1 MIRRKTMRNKAR
13 RSLALILSVAMT
25 VTLWKTPVYAVME
38 SGQSD
43 TGLCEHHTV
52 HTEDCGYTEE
62 TPCRYVC
69 EICNSQNGGENEQ
82 QPDTEDS
89 AQKECSCT
97 IRCTEGKVN
106 TECPICGAEGADLSV
121 CKGTQENEQQPDTE
135 AGAQESVASV
145 TATDG
150 TEKFYSSFNEAWAA
164 AIENQGSTLT
174 LQRDVELVEEYGNL
188 SVDGGNFTLDLNNK
202 TLKRCASGELIFVSG
217 SANITIQNGK
227 LVSTSEDGNGSTL
240 HIYGGTVVL
249 DKVELTNQGERA
261 LALGMEGGKLT
272 VKDCGFFGTFW
283 VDYSSNAHPELE
295 VANTTLHSGI
305 RLVFK
310 NSGNPDYDAVKAIF
324 AEGNWLHD
332 QSEKAI
338 DITKEEYWVNLW
350 GMSQFEYSGKCL
362 IKPHTH
368 NFENGS
374 CPCGETCVASVT
386 ADGTEIFY
394 SSFDEAWAAAIE
406 NQGST
411 LTLQCDVELAKE
423 NHGPSV
429 SEGTFTL
436 DLNGKTL
443 KQNAFAEL
451 LEVSDT
457 ANITIQNGKLVNTLN
472 MDSSSVGSSDGV
484 ALKINNGT
492 VVLDGVE
499 LTSGTG
505 DEGKKSFALEME
517 GGNLTVTG
525 STFKGGLSVK
535 YSLDGHPELKVAN
548 TTLHNGIGL
557 GFFGS
562 GNPDYDAVR
571 AIFAEGNW
579 LHDQSGKAIDITKED
594 CWKTAESISAFY
606 YPGECQIV
614 PHTHNFENGSCPC
627 GETRVASVTG
637 DGETTYYTEIQN
649 ALAQAEGKTVKLLKP
664 VSGAVTI
671 DKALTLDL
679 NGQNIESLT
688 VNAKATIKD
697 SGTTKGIIG
706 TLKISDNLKP
716 KDLTENGYAIKKGNG
731 DWFTYGTQA
740 TNATVQQVP
749 IKSVTITKD
758 KDSYRPGEQI
768 TLTATAETLDGKEV
782 NHYIWVQDGSMMEM
796 PPATPEQPNPPT
808 NVHTLTAKGG
818 THTYQCVAYCEDYG
832 FASNTITI
840 TVDQINLVDNAEL
853 VVEQLTYNGQPQT
866 PDVVVKLNGETLK
879 GCYDLQRTLETN
891 AGTYTLSVTGTGNY
905 TGTIKKEWK
914 IDPAELTVNLP
925 KTYEKQYD
933 GTAAV
938 DIKPT
943 FSGLQGEETL
953 TSEDFTVTASFN
965 DATPGENKPLDIT
978 VNLVENAKTKNYKLK
993 NGTAHINGTITK
1005 APLNSEGYAYADQ
1018 SIEIVNKQIDT
1029 YEFEMSSFL
1038 PKLDEGKTYGT
1049 VTYSNLKV
1057 DISGYYS
1064 LIPKEAEIIN
1074 GKLSLPIVYN
1084 NTEKTGS
1091 VGEVSVQVDSTNY
1104 DSFTLIIDVNAK
1116 NKIAPV
1122 VTAPVANT
1130 LTYNGEEQ
1138 TLVTAG
1144 TTSIGTM
1151 FYGVGE
1157 LDDFEWSEQLPTAKN
1172 AGTYTVWYQV
1182 EGNKEYADVEPQS
1195 VDVTIAK
1202 KAVTVTALDKSAYT
1216 GSDAPDLSNPEANKD
1231 YKVEGLLD
1239 ADALNCKVT
1248 LTYEQTPDMNKAG
1261 TTAII
1266 ATSTLSKDNYEITYL
1281 PGTLTVSMKPSS
1293 GGNGDTSSGSSSSN
1307 NRDDSVGNQTTSTQR
1322 PDEDRP
1328 NIPAEKQNKKLK
1340 ADSKGNVT
1348 ITKSDLSDAIKA
1360 AKNDAKKQGNRK
1372 NGIAVK
1378 IPMELNQK
1386 LDGAQIT
1393 LKADMIDTL
1402 VRKRVKSFT
1411 IGTDQMMDLGFT
1423 LDTIKELNRQTNG
1436 DIILKMK
1443 KSTVS
1448 SGEAKSAIGNR
1459 PVYDISL
1466 WTVKN
1471 NKEIR
1476 LTDLNKKSIRI
1487 AIPYVPAKGEQ
1498 TGNLYALSVD
1508 AAGKVQRIT
1517 KSSYDADQKAV
1528 IFYVD
1533 QPGIYG
1539 IGYDA
1544 KGANF
1549 TDIANHWA
1557 KDNILFAVSRGLLS
1571 GTSETTFSPD
1581 DAMTKGMFIAALGR
1595 LAGVDPAGYQT
1606 GTFTD
1611 VKADA
1616 DYAPYVNWAVS
1627 KGIVDGTSDTT
1638 FSPDSSITREQMA
1651 VIMKNYAAKLGY
1663 AVPKTLEAATFAD
1676 NENISSWAKKA
1687 VKSMQQAGVLAGKT
1701 NNRFDPKGT
1710 ATRAEVAAVLRR
1722 FVEID
1727 IDPQTAN
1734 GWTQNDSGEWSYYKN
1749 GKQVKDGLSN
1759 NKK

>member
-1 MIRRKTMRNKAR
+1 MRNKVR

-69 EICNSQNGGENEQ
+69 EICNSQNGGESEQ

-97 IRCTEGKVN
+97 TRCEEGKVN
-106 TECPICGAEGADLSV
+106 TECPICGAEGAELSV

-135 AGAQESVASV
+135 AGAQESVAML
-145 TATDG
+145 TKADG
-150 TEKFYSSFNEAWAA
+150 TEEFYNSFDKAWAA

-188 SVDGGNFTLDLNNK
+188 SVSEGNFTLDLNNK

-227 LVSTSEDGNGSTL
+227 LVSKSEDGNGITL
-240 HIYGGTVVL
+240 HIYGGTVAL
-249 DKVELTNQGERA
+249 DGVELTSGRGDNGQKTAA
-261 LALGMEGGKLT
+261 LYMEGGNLT
-272 VKDCGFFGTFW
+272 VKDCNFLGKFG
-283 VDYSSNAHPELE
+283 VLYNYDIHPELKVE
-295 VANTTLHSGI
+295 NTRISDGI
-305 RLVFK
+305 FLLFIG
-310 NSGNPDYDAVKAIF
+310 SENPDYDAVKAIF
-324 AEGNWLHD
+324 AEGNWMEHPHGL
-332 QSEKAI
+332 AI
-338 DITKEEYWVNLW
+338 DITAQGYWE
-350 GMSQFEYSGKCL
+350 SRDSASIFCF
-362 IKPHTH
+362 PT
-368 NFENGS
+368 
-374 CPCGETCVASVT
+374 TC
-386 ADGTEIFY
+386 
-394 SSFDEAWAAAIE
+394 
-406 NQGST
+406 
-411 LTLQCDVELAKE
+411 
-423 NHGPSV
+423 
-429 SEGTFTL
+429 
-436 DLNGKTL
+436 
-443 KQNAFAEL
+443 
-451 LEVSDT
+451 
-457 ANITIQNGKLVNTLN
+457 
-472 MDSSSVGSSDGV
+472 
-484 ALKINNGT
+484 
-492 VVLDGVE
+492 
-499 LTSGTG
+499 
-505 DEGKKSFALEME
+505 
-517 GGNLTVTG
+517 
-525 STFKGGLSVK
+525 
-535 YSLDGHPELKVAN
+535 
-548 TTLHNGIGL
+548 
-557 GFFGS
+557 
-562 GNPDYDAVR
+562 R
-571 AIFAEGNW
+571 
-579 LHDQSGKAIDITKED
+579 
-594 CWKTAESISAFY
+594 
-606 YPGECQIV
+606 IV
-614 PHTHNFENGSCPC
+614 PHTHKFLNGRCPC
-627 GETRVASVTG
+627 GLICVASVTG
-637 DGETTYYTEIQN
+637 DGETTYYTEIQS
-649 ALAQAEGKTVKLLKP
+649 ALAQAEGKTLTLLRP
-664 VSGAVTI
+664 VSDEVTI
-671 DKALTLDL
+671 DKALTFDL

-697 SGTTKGIIG
+697 SGATKGIIG

-782 NHYIWVQDGSMMEM
+782 NHYIWVQDGSMMEV
-796 PPATPEQPNPPT
+796 PPATPEQPNPPM

-866 PDVVVKLNGETLK
+866 PNVEVKLNGEALK
-879 GCYDLQRTLETN
+879 DGYELNRTLETN
-891 AGTYTLSVTGTGNY
+891 AGTYKLSVTGTGNY

-1005 APLNSEGYAYADQ
+1005 APLNSEGYACADQ

-1091 VGEVSVQVDSTNY
+1091 VGDVSVQVDSTNY
-1104 DSFTLIIDVNAK
+1104 EPFTLLINVNAK

-1144 TTSIGTM
+1144 MTSAGTM
-1151 FYGVGE
+1151 YYKIGE
-1157 LDDFEWSEQLPTAKN
+1157 LDELDDIEWSEQLPTAKN

-1348 ITKSDLSDAIKA
+1348 ITKSYLSDAIKA

-1627 KGIVDGTSDTT
+1627 KGIVDGTRDTT
-1638 FSPDSSITREQMA
+1638 FGPDSSITREQMA

-1759 NKK
+1759 DKK

>member
-1 MIRRKTMRNKAR
+1 MRNKVR

-106 TECPICGAEGADLSV
+106 TECPICGAEGAELSV

-145 TATDG
+145 TADG
-150 TEKFYSSFNEAWAA
+150 TEK
-164 AIENQGSTLT
+164 
-174 LQRDVELVEEYGNL
+174 
-188 SVDGGNFTLDLNNK
+188 
-202 TLKRCASGELIFVSG
+202 
-217 SANITIQNGK
+217 
-227 LVSTSEDGNGSTL
+227 
-240 HIYGGTVVL
+240 
-249 DKVELTNQGERA
+249 
-261 LALGMEGGKLT
+261 
-272 VKDCGFFGTFW
+272 
-283 VDYSSNAHPELE
+283 
-295 VANTTLHSGI
+295 
-305 RLVFK
+305 
-310 NSGNPDYDAVKAIF
+310 
-324 AEGNWLHD
+324 
-332 QSEKAI
+332 
-338 DITKEEYWVNLW
+338 
-350 GMSQFEYSGKCL
+350 
-362 IKPHTH
+362 
-368 NFENGS
+368 
-374 CPCGETCVASVT
+374 
-386 ADGTEIFY
+386 FY

-451 LEVSDT
+451 LEVKGT
-457 ANITIQNGKLVNTLN
+457 ANITIKNGKLVNTLDLDN
-472 MDSSSVGSSDGV
+472 STVTVTQGV
-484 ALKINNGT
+484 ALKISGGT
-492 VVLDGVE
+492 VALDGVE
-499 LTSGTG
+499 LTSGKG
-505 DEGKKSFALEME
+505 YNGKKSAALYME
-517 GGNLTVTG
+517 GGNLTVKDCNFLG
-525 STFKGGLSVK
+525 RFDAR
-535 YSLDGHPELKVAN
+535 YSPNERPKLKVEN
-548 TTLHNGIGL
+548 TRISDGIFL
-557 GFFGS
+557 LFTES
-562 GNPDYDAVR
+562 GNPDYDTVKE
-571 AIFAEGNW
+571 IFAEGNW

-637 DGETTYYTEIQN
+637 DGETSYYTEIQS

-782 NHYIWVQDGSMMEM
+782 NHYIWVQDGSMMEV

-853 VVEQLTYNGQPQT
+853 VVEQLTYNGQSQT
-866 PDVVVKLNGETLK
+866 PDVEVKLNGETLK
-879 GCYDLQRTLETN
+879 DGYELNRTLETN
-891 AGTYTLSVTGTGNY
+891 AGTYKLSVTGTGNY
-905 TGTIKKEWK
+905 TGTITKEWK

-938 DIKPT
+938 HIKPT

-1005 APLNSEGYAYADQ
+1005 APLNSEGYACADQ

-1074 GKLSLPIVYN
+1074 GKLSLPILYN

-1091 VGEVSVQVDSTNY
+1091 VGDVSVQVDSTNY
-1104 DSFTLIIDVNAK
+1104 EPFTLLIDVNAK
-1116 NKIAPV
+1116 NKNVPV

-1144 TTSIGTM
+1144 TTSAGTM
-1151 FYGVGE
+1151 LYGVGE
-1157 LDDFEWSEQLPTAKN
+1157 LDNFEWSEQLPTAKN

-1266 ATSTLSKDNYEITYL
+1266 ATSTLSKDNYKITYL

-1293 GGNGDTSSGSSSSN
+1293 GSNGDTSSGSSSSN

-1328 NIPAEKQNKKLK
+1328 NIPCCL
-1340 ADSKGNVT
+1340 
-1348 ITKSDLSDAIKA
+1348 
-1360 AKNDAKKQGNRK
+1360 
-1372 NGIAVK
+1372 
-1378 IPMELNQK
+1378 P
-1386 LDGAQIT
+1386 
-1393 LKADMIDTL
+1393 
-1402 VRKRVKSFT
+1402 
-1411 IGTDQMMDLGFT
+1411 
-1423 LDTIKELNRQTNG
+1423 
-1436 DIILKMK
+1436 
-1443 KSTVS
+1443 
-1448 SGEAKSAIGNR
+1448 
-1459 PVYDISL
+1459 
-1466 WTVKN
+1466 
-1471 NKEIR
+1471 
-1476 LTDLNKKSIRI
+1476 
-1487 AIPYVPAKGEQ
+1487 
-1498 TGNLYALSVD
+1498 
-1508 AAGKVQRIT
+1508 
-1517 KSSYDADQKAV
+1517 
-1528 IFYVD
+1528 
-1533 QPGIYG
+1533 
-1539 IGYDA
+1539 
-1544 KGANF
+1544 
-1549 TDIANHWA
+1549 
-1557 KDNILFAVSRGLLS
+1557 
-1571 GTSETTFSPD
+1571 
-1581 DAMTKGMFIAALGR
+1581 
-1595 LAGVDPAGYQT
+1595 
-1606 GTFTD
+1606 
-1611 VKADA
+1611 
-1616 DYAPYVNWAVS
+1616 
-1627 KGIVDGTSDTT
+1627 
-1638 FSPDSSITREQMA
+1638 
-1651 VIMKNYAAKLGY
+1651 
-1663 AVPKTLEAATFAD
+1663 
-1676 NENISSWAKKA
+1676 
-1687 VKSMQQAGVLAGKT
+1687 
-1701 NNRFDPKGT
+1701 
-1710 ATRAEVAAVLRR
+1710 
-1722 FVEID
+1722 
-1727 IDPQTAN
+1727 
-1734 GWTQNDSGEWSYYKN
+1734 
-1749 GKQVKDGLSN
+1749 
-1759 NKK
+1759 

>member
-97 IRCTEGKVN
+97 TRCEEGKVNTECPICGAEGAELSVCKGTQENEQQPDTEDSAQKECSCTTRCTEGKVN
-106 TECPICGAEGADLSV
+106 TECPICGAEGAELSV

-135 AGAQESVASV
+135 AGAQESVAML
-145 TATDG
+145 TKADG
-150 TEKFYSSFNEAWAA
+150 TEK
-164 AIENQGSTLT
+164 
-174 LQRDVELVEEYGNL
+174 
-188 SVDGGNFTLDLNNK
+188 
-202 TLKRCASGELIFVSG
+202 
-217 SANITIQNGK
+217 
-227 LVSTSEDGNGSTL
+227 
-240 HIYGGTVVL
+240 
-249 DKVELTNQGERA
+249 
-261 LALGMEGGKLT
+261 
-272 VKDCGFFGTFW
+272 
-283 VDYSSNAHPELE
+283 
-295 VANTTLHSGI
+295 
-305 RLVFK
+305 
-310 NSGNPDYDAVKAIF
+310 
-324 AEGNWLHD
+324 
-332 QSEKAI
+332 
-338 DITKEEYWVNLW
+338 
-350 GMSQFEYSGKCL
+350 
-362 IKPHTH
+362 
-368 NFENGS
+368 
-374 CPCGETCVASVT
+374 
-386 ADGTEIFY
+386 FY

-406 NQGST
+406 TQGST

-443 KQNAFAEL
+443 KQDAFEEL
-451 LEVSDT
+451 ILVDGS
-457 ANITIQNGKLVNTLN
+457 ANITIKNGKLVNTLDLN
-472 MDSSSVGSSDGV
+472 RSDVTVTQGV
-484 ALKINNGT
+484 ALKISGGT
-492 VVLDGVE
+492 VALDGVE
-499 LTSGTG
+499 LTSGRG
-505 DEGKKSFALEME
+505 DNGQKSAALYME
-517 GGNLTVTG
+517 GGNLTVKDCNFLG
-525 STFKGGLSVK
+525 EFGAR
-535 YSLDGHPELKVAN
+535 YSPNERPKLKVEN
-548 TTLHNGIGL
+548 TRISDGIFL
-557 GFFGS
+557 LFTES
-562 GNPDYDAVR
+562 GNPDYDTVKE
-571 AIFAEGNW
+571 IFAEGNW

-637 DGETTYYTEIQN
+637 DGETTYYTEIQS

-664 VSGAVTI
+664 VSDEVTV

-749 IKSVTITKD
+749 IKSVTIMKD

-782 NHYIWVQDGSMMEM
+782 NHYIWVQDGSMMEV
-796 PPATPEQPNPPT
+796 PPATPGQPNPPT

-840 TVDQINLVDNAEL
+840 TVDQINLVNNAEL

-905 TGTIKKEWK
+905 TGTITKEWK

-925 KTYEKQYD
+925 KTYKKQYD

-1005 APLNSEGYAYADQ
+1005 VPLNSEGYAYADQ

-1049 VTYSNLKV
+1049 VTYSDLKV
-1057 DISGYYS
+1057 DIGGYYS

-1074 GKLSLPIVYN
+1074 GKLSLPILYN

-1104 DSFTLIIDVNAK
+1104 EPFTLLIDVNAK

-1144 TTSIGTM
+1144 TTSAGTM
-1151 FYGVGE
+1151 LYGVGE

-1172 AGTYTVWYQV
+1172 AGTYTVWYKV

-1293 GGNGDTSSGSSSSN
+1293 GGNGGTSSGSSSSN

-1443 KSTVS
+1443 NSTVS

-1498 TGNLYALSVD
+1498 IGNLYALSVD

-1517 KSSYDADQKAV
+1517 KSSYDANQKAV

-1606 GTFTD
+1606 GAFTD

-1638 FSPDSSITREQMA
+1638 FGPDSSITREQMA

-1676 NENISSWAKKA
+1676 NENISSWVKKA

-1759 NKK
+1759 DKK

>member
-1 MIRRKTMRNKAR
+1 MRNKAR
-13 RSLALILSVAMT
+13 RSLALILSLAMT

-69 EICNSQNGGENEQ
+69 EICNSQDGGENEQ

-97 IRCTEGKVN
+97 TRCEEGKVNTECPICGVEGAELSVCKGTQENEQQPDTEDSAQKECSCTTRCTAEEVN

-121 CKGTQENEQQPDTE
+121 CKGTQESEQQPDTE

-150 TEKFYSSFNEAWAA
+150 TEKFYSSFDKAWEA
-164 AIENQGSTLT
+164 AIASQGSTLT
-174 LQRDVELVEEYGNL
+174 LQRDVELAEEYGSL
-188 SVDGGNFTLDLNNK
+188 SVSGGTFTLDLNGK
-202 TLKRCASGELIFVSG
+202 TLKQNASGELIFVDG

-227 LVSTSEDGNGSTL
+227 LVSKSEDSNGITL
-240 HIYGGTVVL
+240 HICGGTVVL
-249 DKVELTNQGERA
+249 DKVELTNRGERA

-272 VKDCGFFGTFW
+272 VKDCSFFGTFW
-283 VDYSSNAHPELE
+283 VDYSSSVHPELE

-338 DITKEEYWVNLW
+338 DITKKEYWTSLW
-350 GMSQFEYSGKCL
+350 GMSQFEYVGKCL

-368 NFENGS
+368 NFVDGS
-374 CPCGETCVASVT
+374 CPCGETC
-386 ADGTEIFY
+386 
-394 SSFDEAWAAAIE
+394 
-406 NQGST
+406 
-411 LTLQCDVELAKE
+411 
-423 NHGPSV
+423 
-429 SEGTFTL
+429 
-436 DLNGKTL
+436 
-443 KQNAFAEL
+443 
-451 LEVSDT
+451 
-457 ANITIQNGKLVNTLN
+457 
-472 MDSSSVGSSDGV
+472 
-484 ALKINNGT
+484 
-492 VVLDGVE
+492 
-499 LTSGTG
+499 
-505 DEGKKSFALEME
+505 
-517 GGNLTVTG
+517 
-525 STFKGGLSVK
+525 
-535 YSLDGHPELKVAN
+535 
-548 TTLHNGIGL
+548 
-557 GFFGS
+557 
-562 GNPDYDAVR
+562 
-571 AIFAEGNW
+571 
-579 LHDQSGKAIDITKED
+579 
-594 CWKTAESISAFY
+594 
-606 YPGECQIV
+606 
-614 PHTHNFENGSCPC
+614 
-627 GETRVASVTG
+627 VASVTG
-637 DGETTYYTEIQN
+637 DGETTYYTEIQS

-664 VSGAVTI
+664 VSDNVTI
-671 DKALTLDL
+671 DKAFTLDL

-697 SGTTKGIIG
+697 SGATKGIIG

-716 KDLTENGYAIKKGNG
+716 EDLTENGYAIKKGNG

-782 NHYIWVQDGSMMEM
+782 NHYIWVQDGSMMEV

-866 PDVVVKLNGETLK
+866 PNVEVKLNGEALK
-879 GCYDLQRTLETN
+879 DGYELNRTLETN

-905 TGTIKKEWK
+905 TGTITKEWK

-943 FSGLQGEETL
+943 FSGLQGEEML

-1091 VGEVSVQVDSTNY
+1091 VGDVSVQVDSTNY
-1104 DSFTLIIDVNAK
+1104 EPFTLLIDVNAK
-1116 NKIAPV
+1116 NKNVPV

-1138 TLVTAG
+1138 TLVTTGMTSAG
-1144 TTSIGTM
+1144 TM
-1151 FYGVGE
+1151 LYGVGE

-1172 AGTYTVWYQV
+1172 AGTYTVWYKV

-1216 GSDAPDLSNPEANKD
+1216 GNDAPDLSNPEADKD

-1248 LTYEQTPDMNKAG
+1248 LTYEQTPDMSRAG

-1281 PGTLTVSMKPSS
+1281 PGTLTVSIKPSS

-1307 NRDDSVGNQTTSTQR
+1307 NRDDSIGNQTTSTQR

-1423 LDTIKELNRQTNG
+1423 LDTIKELNRRTNG

-1443 KSTVS
+1443 NSTVS

-1759 NKK
+1759 DKK

>member
-1 MIRRKTMRNKAR
+1 MDG
-13 RSLALILSVAMT
+13 SC
-25 VTLWKTPVYAVME
+25 P
-38 SGQSD
+38 
-43 TGLCEHHTV
+43 
-52 HTEDCGYTEE
+52 CGE
-62 TPCRYVC
+62 TR
-69 EICNSQNGGENEQ
+69 
-82 QPDTEDS
+82 
-89 AQKECSCT
+89 
-97 IRCTEGKVN
+97 
-106 TECPICGAEGADLSV
+106 
-121 CKGTQENEQQPDTE
+121 
-135 AGAQESVASV
+135 VASV
-145 TATDG
+145 TADG
-150 TEKFYSSFNEAWAA
+150 TEEFYDSFDKAWEA

-174 LQRDVELVEEYGNL
+174 LQCDVELAKKDHGP
-188 SVDGGNFTLDLNNK
+188 SVSEGTFTLDLNGK
-202 TLKRCASGELIFVSG
+202 TLNQEAFEELILVEG
-217 SANITIQNGK
+217 SANITIKNGK
-227 LVSTSEDGNGSTL
+227 LVNTL
-240 HIYGGTVVL
+240 DSDSSKVTVSQGVALKISGGTVAL
-249 DKVELTNQGERA
+249 DGVELTSGRGDNGQKSAA
-261 LALGMEGGKLT
+261 LYMEGGNLT
-272 VKDCGFFGTFW
+272 VKDCNFLGRFGILYFNERPKLK
-283 VDYSSNAHPELE
+283 VE
-295 VANTTLHSGI
+295 NTRISDGI
-305 RLVFK
+305 FLVFK

-338 DITKEEYWVNLW
+338 DITKKEYWTSLW
-350 GMSQFEYSGKCL
+350 GMSQFEYVGKCL

-368 NFENGS
+368 NFVDGS

-386 ADGTEIFY
+386 ADG
-394 SSFDEAWAAAIE
+394 
-406 NQGST
+406 
-411 LTLQCDVELAKE
+411 
-423 NHGPSV
+423 
-429 SEGTFTL
+429 
-436 DLNGKTL
+436 
-443 KQNAFAEL
+443 
-451 LEVSDT
+451 
-457 ANITIQNGKLVNTLN
+457 
-472 MDSSSVGSSDGV
+472 
-484 ALKINNGT
+484 
-492 VVLDGVE
+492 
-499 LTSGTG
+499 
-505 DEGKKSFALEME
+505 
-517 GGNLTVTG
+517 
-525 STFKGGLSVK
+525 
-535 YSLDGHPELKVAN
+535 
-548 TTLHNGIGL
+548 
-557 GFFGS
+557 
-562 GNPDYDAVR
+562 
-571 AIFAEGNW
+571 
-579 LHDQSGKAIDITKED
+579 
-594 CWKTAESISAFY
+594 
-606 YPGECQIV
+606 
-614 PHTHNFENGSCPC
+614 
-627 GETRVASVTG
+627 
-637 DGETTYYTEIQN
+637 ETTYYTEIQS

-697 SGTTKGIIG
+697 SGATKGIIG

-716 KDLTENGYAIKKGNG
+716 EDLTEEGYAIKKGNG
-731 DWFTYGTQA
+731 NWFTYGTQA

-782 NHYIWVQDGSMMEM
+782 NHYIWVQDGSMMEV

-1091 VGEVSVQVDSTNY
+1091 VGDVSVQVDSTNY
-1104 DSFTLIIDVNAK
+1104 DSFTLLINVNAK
-1116 NKIAPV
+1116 NKNVPV

-1144 TTSIGTM
+1144 MTSAGTM
-1151 FYGVGE
+1151 YYKIGE
-1157 LDDFEWSEQLPTAKN
+1157 LDELDELDDIEWSEQLPTAKN

-1202 KAVTVTALDKSAYT
+1202 KAVTVTVLDKSAYT
-1216 GSDAPDLSNPEANKD
+1216 GSNAPDLSNPEANKD

-1248 LTYEQTPDMNKAG
+1248 LTYEQTPDMSRAG

-1443 KSTVS
+1443 NSTVS

-1627 KGIVDGTSDTT
+1627 KGIADGTSDTT

-1759 NKK
+1759 DKK

>member
-97 IRCTEGKVN
+97 TRCEEGKVNTECPICGAEGAELSVCKGTQEDEQQPDTEDSAQKECSCTTRCTEGKVN
-106 TECPICGAEGADLSV
+106 TECPICGAEGAELSV
-121 CKGTQENEQQPDTE
+121 CKGAQENEQQQDTE
-135 AGAQESVASV
+135 AGAQESVASLKK
-145 TATDG
+145 ADG
-150 TEKFYSSFNEAWAA
+150 TEIFYSSFNEAWAA

-188 SVDGGNFTLDLNNK
+188 SVSEGNFTLDLNNK
-202 TLKRCASGELIFVSG
+202 TLKRCAFGGLILVNS

-338 DITKEEYWVNLW
+338 DITKKEYWVNLW

-386 ADGTEIFY
+386 
-394 SSFDEAWAAAIE
+394 
-406 NQGST
+406 
-411 LTLQCDVELAKE
+411 
-423 NHGPSV
+423 
-429 SEGTFTL
+429 
-436 DLNGKTL
+436 
-443 KQNAFAEL
+443 
-451 LEVSDT
+451 
-457 ANITIQNGKLVNTLN
+457 
-472 MDSSSVGSSDGV
+472 
-484 ALKINNGT
+484 
-492 VVLDGVE
+492 
-499 LTSGTG
+499 
-505 DEGKKSFALEME
+505 
-517 GGNLTVTG
+517 
-525 STFKGGLSVK
+525 
-535 YSLDGHPELKVAN
+535 
-548 TTLHNGIGL
+548 
-557 GFFGS
+557 
-562 GNPDYDAVR
+562 
-571 AIFAEGNW
+571 
-579 LHDQSGKAIDITKED
+579 
-594 CWKTAESISAFY
+594 
-606 YPGECQIV
+606 
-614 PHTHNFENGSCPC
+614 
-627 GETRVASVTG
+627 G
-637 DGETTYYTEIQN
+637 DGETTYYTEIQS
-649 ALAQAEGKTVKLLKP
+649 ALAQAEGKTLTLLKP
-664 VSGAVTI
+664 VSGAVTV

-688 VNAKATIKD
+688 VNVQATIKD

-749 IKSVTITKD
+749 IKSVTIMKD

-782 NHYIWVQDGSMMEM
+782 NRYSWYQDGIRMEA

-808 NVHTLTAKGG
+808 DVCTLTAKGG
-818 THTYQCVAYCEDYG
+818 THIYQCVAYCEDYG
-832 FASNTITI
+832 VSSNTITI
-840 TVDQINLVDNAEL
+840 TVDQINLVNNAEL

-866 PDVVVKLNGETLK
+866 PDVEVKLNGETLK
-879 GCYDLQRTLETN
+879 DGYELNRTLETN

-905 TGTIKKEWK
+905 TGTITKEWK

-978 VNLVENAKTKNYKLK
+978 VKLVENAKTKNYKLK

-1005 APLNSEGYAYADQ
+1005 VPLNSEGYAYADQ

-1049 VTYSNLKV
+1049 VTYSDLKV
-1057 DISGYYS
+1057 DIGGYYS

-1074 GKLSLPIVYN
+1074 GKLSLPILYN

-1116 NKIAPV
+1116 NKNVPV

-1151 FYGVGE
+1151 LYGVGE

-1348 ITKSDLSDAIKA
+1348 ITKSYLSDAIKA

-1443 KSTVS
+1443 NSTVS

-1533 QPGIYG
+1533 HPGIYG

-1611 VKADA
+1611 VKTDA

-1759 NKK
+1759 DKK